1 MSRLPFQFI
10 EFDLGHEAS
19 LNINTHKHIYPY
31 SHWWHQILES
41 KIEPFREAI
50 DRKKRGGRRRCSIS
64 LFYKRIQREPKFDY
78 PTCKTIISLTTNK
91 QIKLSPKKDLQ
102 SNKGKAPWTRA
113 RRCLFDDMSCSFV
126 LIPTILFM
134 QPQPSLFMQS
144 SLTFM

>member
-50 DRKKRGGRRRCSIS
+50 DRKKRGGEEDVLS
-64 LFYKRIQREPKFDY
+64 LCFTKEYKENQNS
-78 PTCKTIISLTTNK
+78 TIRLVKLLSVLLLTNK
-91 QIKLSPKKDLQ
+91 SNYHPKRTYKATKAKHPGLELDVASSTTCRVALSSYP
-102 SNKGKAPWTRA
+102 P
-113 RRCLFDDMSCSFV
+113 
-126 LIPTILFM
+126 
-134 QPQPSLFMQS
+134 S
-144 SLTFM
+144 SLCSLNHLCSCNPT